1 VDLLTFIKSE
11 RGNASRLAA
20 SIGVS
25 LSHLSQMSTGTTA
38 ISPKRCVQI
47 EEATGGGVTRQDLR
61 PDDWVDIWPE
71 LRPVIE
77 QAA

>member
-1 VDLLTFIKSE
+1 VDLETFIKSE

-25 LSHLSQMSTGTTA
+25 LSYLSQLKDKDKT

-47 EEATGGGVTRQDLR
+47 EEATDRQVTRQDLR
-61 PDDWVDIWPE
+61 PEDWADIWPE
-71 LRPVIE
+71 LKTLTE

>member
-1 VDLLTFIKSE
+1 VDLRTFITSE

-25 LSHLSQMSTGTTA
+25 LSYLSQMSTGT

-47 EEATGGGVTRQDLR
+47 EEATGGSVTRQDLR
-61 PDDWVDIWPE
+61 PGDWEAIWPE
-71 LRPVIE
+71 LKSLTE
-77 QAA
+77 QAAA

>member
-1 VDLLTFIKSE
+1 MDLQTFIKSE

-25 LSHLSQMSTGTTA
+25 LSYLSQMSTGT

-47 EEATGGGVTRQDLR
+47 EEATDRQVTRQDLR
-61 PDDWVDIWPE
+61 PDDWPDIWPE
-71 LRPVIE
+71 LKSFAE
-77 QAA
+77 QAAA

>member
-1 VDLLTFIKSE
+1 VDLQTFIKSE

-25 LSHLSQMSTGTTA
+25 LSYLSQMSTGT

-47 EEATGGGVTRQDLR
+47 EEATGGNVTRQDLR
-61 PDDWVDIWPE
+61 PDDWPDIWPE
-71 LRPVIE
+71 LKSLTE
-77 QAA
+77 QAAA

>member
-25 LSHLSQMSTGTTA
+25 LSYLSQMSTGT

-47 EEATGGGVTRQDLR
+47 EEATSGGVTRQEMR
-61 PDDWVDIWPE
+61 PDDWADLWPE
-71 LRPVIE
+71 LKTADRV
-77 QAA
+77 AA